1 MLWARSG
8 RLCSRCFSSSSPPQ
22 CFALWLEV
30 AVGTRRAARDLCT
43 IGPLPWALT
52 AVGLSGICISLP
64 AKLMVL
70 PQLRG
75 PARKL

>member
-1 MLWARSG
+1 M
-8 RLCSRCFSSSSPPQ
+8 
-22 CFALWLEV
+22 
-30 AVGTRRAARDLCT
+30 GTRRAARDLCT

>member
-1 MLWARSG
+1 M
-8 RLCSRCFSSSSPPQ
+8 
-22 CFALWLEV
+22 
-30 AVGTRRAARDLCT
+30 GTRRAARDLCT

-75 PARKL
+75 PARKLGSFISPFSPPPPLFFLRASGK